1 MNLNVKIA
9 FPKNEAAVKVHIL
22 GLKRWRKHISLNQKQ

>member
-1 MNLNVKIA
+1 MYKWSMNLNVKIA

-22 GLKRWRKHISLNQKQ
+22 GLKR